1 MNPAKHTLKC
11 SCDSFHPDRMSKPSS
26 PLNHNLPPCWA
37 ISIGHRDKWV
47 LWRNKAQLCLPPP
60 HRCSVLS
67 QAVKEPALKL
77 QPPTMLHY
85 ILGGKGTA
93 RNIWIIPT
101 LSEYQRNHSCTTD
114 TALKNLFLSIGL
126 PPVLPKS
133 SGSLGIIN
141 PWAVFL
147 LAPPLITSG
156 TITWENLAA
165 VLPFGGTFDL
175 IELKGSTLK
184 KAFEHSVY
192 RYGQSSGEFLQVGG
206 KLLIWEFGD
215 YCRLGP
221 YTCTM
226 SQPVSSISPPN
237 ISRAI
242 HRELGQGLNTRA
254 LNEQNLPELQLKL
267 FL

>member
-1 MNPAKHTLKC
+1 MLSPKPGRQRTCSEATTSYHVALYPWWEGHSQKH
-11 SCDSFHPDRMSKPSS
+11 
-26 PLNHNLPPCWA
+26 LNNSYSLRV
-37 ISIGHRDKWV
+37 SEES
-47 LWRNKAQLCLPPP
+47 L
-60 HRCSVLS
+60 
-67 QAVKEPALKL
+67 
-77 QPPTMLHY
+77 LHHWY
-85 ILGGKGTA
+85 C
-93 RNIWIIPT
+93 P
-101 LSEYQRNHSCTTD
+101 E
-114 TALKNLFLSIGL
+114 NLFLSIGL

-147 LAPPLITSG
+147 LAPPLTTSG

-221 YTCTM
+221 YTCTT
-226 SQPVSSISPPN
+226 SQPVSSISLPN

-254 LNEQNLPELQLKL
+254 LKEQNLPELQLKL